1 MDSVDDTYSGG
12 MPKDRRTPGPAPRP
26 VPAALDE
33 VDQELVRLLTADGRM
48 PNNALAEAT
57 GIAPSTCLMRVR
69 SLRERGVIKG
79 FHADVDLGVLG
90 QPLQALVA
98 VRIGAH
104 SRDEI
109 NRFRTKVPELP
120 GVLSLFHVSGAND
133 YLLHVSAASPDALR
147 EFVLDHLTADP
158 AVVHAETSLIF
169 EHVRGGVTSG
179 A

>member
-1 MDSVDDTYSGG
+1 MDEIYSGV

-33 VDQELVRLLTADGRM
+33 VDLELVRLLTADGRM

-57 GIAPSTCLMRVR
+57 GIAPSTCLTRVR
-69 SLRERGVIKG
+69 ALRERGVIRG
-79 FHADVDLGVLG
+79 FHADVDLAALG

-98 VRIGAH
+98 IRIGAH

-109 NRFRTKVPELP
+109 DRFRAAAPRLP

-133 YLLHVSAASPDALR
+133 YLLHVAAASPDALR

-158 AVVHAETSLIF
+158 AVIHAETSLIF
-169 EHVRGGVTSG
+169 EHVRGGP
-179 A
+179 